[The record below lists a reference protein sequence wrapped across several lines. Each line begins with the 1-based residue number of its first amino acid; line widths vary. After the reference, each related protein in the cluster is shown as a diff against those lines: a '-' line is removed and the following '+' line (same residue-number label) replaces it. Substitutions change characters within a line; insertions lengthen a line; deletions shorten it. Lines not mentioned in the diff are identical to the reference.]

1 MIILLH
7 IYKNIIRL
15 KLTPRFQKTHGT
27 ACCEKLNFELKCPL
41 RCLSVQAPQ
50 GGIMN
55 PSEAEVLIKH
65 WTFQS
70 WDVSSDVLRYNYRY
84 LRLK

>member
-1 MIILLH
+1 M
-7 IYKNIIRL
+7 
-15 KLTPRFQKTHGT
+15 
-27 ACCEKLNFELKCPL
+27 ACCEKLNLELKCPL
-41 RCLSVQAPQ
+41 RCQSAQAPQ

-70 WDVSSDVLRYNYRY
+70 CDVSSDVLRHNYRY